1 MNNIKIMSNSSNL
14 FKVAIVDDN
23 NSEIDELKKLIE
35 KFELE
40 NLCNFEV
47 SVFNDGNQFLGS
59 SMQSF
64 DIVYMDMLM
73 PGLDGIEVS
82 KMLRNIS
89 KNVQIIIVSSTPN
102 FAIKGYL
109 VDAVGYI
116 LKPVNY
122 FIFKTTTEK
131 AIENLKK
138 EGIEA
143 LIVIGGDGS
152 YMGAKKLSEMG
163 INCVGLPGTIDNDI
177 ASSDITIG
185 FDTALNTVV
194 EAVDRIRDTMTS
206 HYRCAVIEIMGNNC
220 PDLTIY
226 GAIACDA
233 DEVFT
238 IDHPLTDKEALF
250 KKMDEK
256 KKSGQEAYIIM
267 VAEKLLDVEALA
279 KEISS
284 STLWEARH
292 TILGHIQRG
301 GKPTAMERVN
311 AIRMGA
317 YAVELL
323 DKGIGGVCVG
333 FENNELRYIDI
344 YEALELPRNKHME
357 LYELH
362 DLVNRK

>member
-40 NLCNFEV
+40 NSCNIEV

-138 EGIEA
+138 EASAFI
-143 LIVIGGDGS
+143 
-152 YMGAKKLSEMG
+152 Y
-163 INCVGLPGTIDNDI
+163 INNKG
-177 ASSDITIG
+177 
-185 FDTALNTVV
+185 
-194 EAVDRIRDTMTS
+194 
-206 HYRCAVIEIMGNNC
+206 
-220 PDLTIY
+220 
-226 GAIACDA
+226 
-233 DEVFT
+233 
-238 IDHPLTDKEALF
+238 
-250 KKMDEK
+250 
-256 KKSGQEAYIIM
+256 
-267 VAEKLLDVEALA
+267 EKLKVNLNDVLYVEVLDHDLFVILKDTRYKIRLTLNEFYENYKKFGFA
-279 KEISS
+279 KPNKSYLVNLKYIDSIKGNEIN
-284 STLWEARH
+284 
-292 TILGHIQRG
+292 ILGHIISISKLRR
-301 GKPTAMERVN
+301 KE
-311 AIRMGA
+311 
-317 YAVELL
+317 
-323 DKGIGGVCVG
+323 
-333 FENNELRYIDI
+333 FEKEFYDYLGEI
-344 YEALELPRNKHME
+344 
-357 LYELH
+357 
-362 DLVNRK
+362 